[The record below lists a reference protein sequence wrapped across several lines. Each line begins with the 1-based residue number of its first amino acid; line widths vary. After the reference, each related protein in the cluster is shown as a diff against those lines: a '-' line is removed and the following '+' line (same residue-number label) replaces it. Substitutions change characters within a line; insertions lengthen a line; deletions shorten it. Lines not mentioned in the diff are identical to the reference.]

1 MNSLS
6 KKLAGAALSALLLA
20 TCPSAHAAREV
31 GGVRFEDQLTLADQA
46 LVLHGVG
53 MRVNLTIQAY
63 AGGLYVPRRD
73 ASAASVLNQS
83 GPKSVR
89 IVMLRNVSAEQLA
102 DSLVTGIEDNASK
115 AEQAVLRKRLDVLQ
129 ATMMKV
135 GEAQKGSVIQ
145 LDYVPGQGTH
155 ITLGGKA
162 LGQDIA
168 GEDFYRALLKIW
180 LGERPSDNALK
191 RDLLGVS

>member
-1 MNSLS
+1 MISLS

-20 TCPSAHAAREV
+20 TCPSVHAAREV

-46 LVLHGVG
+46 LVLNGAG
-53 MRVNLTIQAY
+53 MRVKMIIKVY
-63 AGGLYVPRRD
+63 AVGLYVPRRD
-73 ASAASVLNQS
+73 ASAASVLSQP

-102 DSLVTGIEDNASK
+102 DSLVTGIQDNASS
-115 AEQAVLRKRLDVLQ
+115 AEQLALRKRLDALQ
-129 ATMMKV
+129 ATMLKV
-135 GEAQKGSVIQ
+135 GEAQRGAVIQ
-145 LDYVPGQGTH
+145 LDYLPGQGTH
-155 ITLGGKA
+155 ITLSGKT

-168 GEDFYRALLKIW
+168 GEDFYRALLRIW
-180 LGERPSDNALK
+180 LGDHPSDSSLK

>member
-20 TCPSAHAAREV
+20 TCPSVHAAREV

-46 LVLHGVG
+46 LVLNGVG
-53 MRVNLTIQAY
+53 MRVKMIIKVY
-63 AGGLYVPRRD
+63 AVGLYVPRRD
-73 ASAASVLNQS
+73 VSAASVLNQP

-102 DSLVTGIEDNASK
+102 ESLVTGVEDNAST
-115 AEQAVLRKRLDVLQ
+115 AEQAALRKRLEVLQ
-129 ATMMKV
+129 ATMLKV

-155 ITLGGKA
+155 ITFGGKS

-168 GEDFYRALLKIW
+168 GEDFYRALLRIW
-180 LGERPSDNALK
+180 LGEHPSDNALK